1 MRKISIIAIACIFT
15 AFGCKEK
22 SKAFDKF
29 NANAPV
35 TVDVAIAANQQ
46 VDKQVEVNGSVAA
59 ADYVELRPETNGR
72 VVFLQIPEGKIV
84 QAGTV
89 LAKLN
94 DADLQAQLEKI
105 KVQLELANINEQR
118 NLQLLK
124 VKGINQSDYDIS
136 LQQVKSYKSDL
147 AYTQSL
153 IDKTIVRAPFTGQ
166 LGLRQISLGAFINT
180 SSTIVTLQ
188 KTDHLNVDFT
198 LPEMYGRYV
207 KVGKK
212 VNLVGITE
220 TNQKLTA
227 QIFAIEPQIIAASRN
242 IKVRASLQGKLLP
255 GAYVKVYLSENVQK
269 PSILVPAN
277 VLIPESK
284 SKQIVLVKNGIANL
298 VEVETGYRTASAVEI
313 TKGVNVGD
321 TIVVAGMLFV
331 RNGNKIK
338 IGKTISILDIAK

>member
-1 MRKISIIAIACIFT
+1 LRKISILAVACFFT
-15 AFGCKEK
+15 AFGCKDK

-29 NANAPV
+29 NPNAPV
-35 TVDVAIAANQQ
+35 TVDVAIAANQK
-46 VDKQVEVNGSVAA
+46 VEKMVEVNGAVAST
-59 ADYVELRPETNGR
+59 DYVELRPETNGR
-72 VVFLQIPEGKIV
+72 VVFLQIPEGKTV
-84 QAGTV
+84 QAGTI

-136 LQQVKSYKSDL
+136 LQQVKSFKTDL

-166 LGLRQISLGAFINT
+166 IGLRQISLGAFINT
-180 SSTIVTLQ
+180 TTTIATLQ
-188 KTDHLNVDFT
+188 KTDHLNIDFT
-198 LPEMYGRYV
+198 LPEMYGHYV
-207 KVGKK
+207 KLGKNVK
-212 VNLVGITE
+212 LEGITE
-220 TNQKLTA
+220 TNQKLSATV
-227 QIFAIEPQIIAASRN
+227 FAIEPQIIATTRN
-242 IKVRASLQGKLLP
+242 IKVRATLQGKMLP
-255 GAYVKVYLSENVQK
+255 GAYVKVYLSENEQK

-284 SKQIVLVKNGIANL
+284 SKQIVLVKKGIATL
-298 VEVETGYRTASAVEI
+298 VDVETGYRTATSVEI
-313 TKGVNVGD
+313 TKGVEVGD
-321 TIVVAGMLFV
+321 TVVVAGMLFV

-338 IGKTISILDIAK
+338 VGKTLSIFDIAK